1 MTKYE
6 YKEDLIKSYT
16 DDDIRVSYID
26 KDLGLIEN
34 VDKCEAN
41 TYAKRNPGTYFIY
54 RDAKNNIKYLNI
66 NDVNKLNF
74 DDIET
79 ESISNCPGVSAITNC
94 DKSPRIVIFGGGGTG
109 AKANP
114 VILDGKLAAVDL
126 IYGGFGYTLP
136 PIVKVVHDC
145 NRGSGAVLKAELG
158 ITVEGFQTYE
168 NPEDFEIYEICSI
181 DEDNYG
187 EDWGVDGENNGSWD
201 PNSNQN
207 LKSVDEQIEEYQK
220 QFLTLGT
227 GDGFW
232 SSRTTKPTIIEFPS
246 GKKFTNIAYDVDL
259 KYNPGAWSDFMNNY
273 AISPIPPSS
282 VKGSDGAGKTFHIT
296 WEVNFELDGDYKIK
310 GSCDNKAELFI
321 DGESKGSLATFNDKY
336 NEFDL
341 SDMQSGPHIIS
352 VQLKNT
358 VDLKS
363 QIKRTFR
370 VNDKGAESETIS
382 PITIKVDM
390 SSSNNELSIRYFKS
404 GIYKFEIQCENTLSQ
419 KMNLGSYNYRG
430 GLDAESFGLIISS
443 FDEIKNPDAK
453 DRIIFNS
460 ALDIKQ
466 DGSGSIYD
474 NRDYWNNGANT
485 NNGWRSSPPLNG
497 TASASKILKESS
509 VSFNYSTLGSFINY
523 AKYSTV
529 IYQTI
534 IIPQDGKYKVQFAAN
549 PSAIFTATHLAP
561 IGGAITYSPPKDTE
575 YLQND
580 FFSTRANKAT
590 RSLYYFAGD
599 TTLVGKRITKS
610 DQAFREEY
618 SVTLWNLRERVM
630 RAQELLE
637 TGEQE
642 NINTANEILSEQFA
656 GEHEIIWENVDFPIT
671 STCKVK
677 IACDDTC
684 IVTFEKNNSIVLS
697 IEFNEGAN
705 SAGSDYERDHIISKG
720 TYTIKVIL
728 KQARNNPMIPRNP
741 CDFGMLIKCVKVF
754 SNDNAQQQEW
764 VIDEEEIQVFDI
776 KSWNEN
782 PMGVALLLDAPKP
795 TTKKIDTIL
804 PPNLDQGQCPPNPLW
819 TTRFPNVSNSL
830 DTHPVWYPV
839 NFPIWGKFM
848 NRYAISPLPPSDTPG
863 PVDLNYSYS
872 QKWKV
877 TIPYS
882 GIYGISGTCDDEA
895 SLFIYTEDDSGSAEP
910 YAEFNGGTNSIKLDP
925 FWVPKPTINKIKL
938 VAGGTDIKPIP
949 KTYFIRIAVGN
960 SVSGNTKKTL
970 QKKIFST
977 NDWTGFTAQTQP
989 ITQTIKEKRI
999 TSSSR
1004 VFHVFNNTDKPVTG
1018 GVGQATYATTAAFSD
1033 VALTSVG
1040 SNPITVHP
1048 FGQIPPNRIAD
1059 YIPAGFGRLSLR
1071 AGYNEGDP
1079 QGKYNPSGVRGYKC
1093 VFPKAYPDITYND
1106 IVIIVTADQTAGD
1119 PSTTQIGYKYLAS
1132 ISNLTPNGCDVEFG
1146 GTHNNVLGVGFLR
1159 EWTIA
1164 INETVDVSVNSYTS
1178 VGGSPNT
1185 DVTSGTSSIIYD
1197 GINSTKIVTY
1207 KPNTISPFILNT
1219 TTPTLEIQGKT
1230 WYMNWKG
1237 LKFTEEGIHTLSV
1250 SVFGEVTV
1258 YIKNPENSTSILL
1271 GTISGVDALNFKV
1284 SKDMLFPSWE
1294 LQLKLTSKNLPN
1306 TGFKENPVSIF
1317 LEITG
1322 NVEVDSGER
1331 YSWIKNPVGV
1341 SAILI
1346 PPPCRK
1352 IISGKGTIIDI
1363 VPIIPGEQY
1372 PTDDLIER
1380 DSIIDFKCPPG
1391 QILDSNT
1398 GKCINL
1404 CPPEKQFDEVSQTCV
1419 DVPLIVDPQPE
1430 LPPGIIPNTYDPP
1443 PGGGDPPPG
1452 FPYTPP
1458 GGDPGDG
1465 DPGGFPGGGDPPP
1478 PGTSGIFVDPPP
1490 GFPGTPPGG
1499 GPPGGDPG
1507 GFPIIEIIPR
1517 DSIIS
1522 RGGSTIICWIITG
1535 GIDIISSNIP
1545 GVTVDSNMEGC
1556 VSVTPTTL
1564 PIDTLSDIYDP
1575 PPGGGDPNTGTLYTP
1590 PGGDPGGGDPGGFP
1604 GGGDPRLPGT
1614 PGFPG
1619 GGPGGGDGSPLTPP
1633 RTPDDPGLGD
1643 VIEYYITASGE
1654 GGTSTKTVSIIIGDP
1669 GDPSIIKYPVV
1680 LILDDV
1686 VPTDPGINYGSG
1698 DILEIDPPN
1707 GVILK
1712 PIFGAFGTVERVD
1725 ILDNGLPF
1733 NVYPTFTIRSDTGVN
1748 ASFRP
1753 VFKIIRDPIDPIL
1766 TRENN
1771 KLIQVTD
1778 LVGIK
1783 KTGYITGRPYYG
1795 SVFYEYGIRY
1805 AGFYKTAGILIRVYD
1820 TLEESITTE
1829 VTTIPSAIEKFGT
1842 DNNSNNPRLN
1852 IPNTPQNII

>member
-6 YKEDLIKSYT
+6 YKNEDLIKSYT
-16 DDDIRVSYID
+16 IDDIRVSYID

-79 ESISNCPGVSAITNC
+79 ESTSNCPGVSAITNC
-94 DKSPRIVIFGGGGTG
+94 DKPPRIVIFGGGGTG

-114 VILDGKLAAVDL
+114 VILEGKLAAVDL

-145 NRGSGAVLKAELG
+145 NIGSGAVLKAKLG

-187 EDWGVDGENNGSWD
+187 EDWGVDGENNGSWN

-282 VKGSDGAGKTFHIT
+282 VQGSDGAGKTFHIT

-310 GSCDNKAELFI
+310 GSCDDKAELLI
-321 DGESKGSLATFNDKY
+321 DGENVGSLATFNDKY

-341 SDMQSGPHIIS
+341 RDMQSGPHIIS

-358 VDLKS
+358 VGLKS

-370 VNDKGAESETIS
+370 VNDKGAESEIIP

-419 KMNLGSYNYRG
+419 KINLGSYNYRG

-443 FDEIKNPDAK
+443 FDEIKDPNVE
-453 DRIIFNS
+453 DRTIFNS
-460 ALDIKQ
+460 AVDINQ

-474 NRDYWNNGANT
+474 SRYYWKNSANT

-497 TASASKILKESS
+497 TASASKILEKSS
-509 VSFNYSTLGSFINY
+509 VSFNYSTVGSSINY
-523 AKYSTV
+523 TKYSTV

-534 IIPQDGKYKVQFAAN
+534 IIPQDGKYQVQFAAN

-590 RSLYYFAGD
+590 RPLYYFAGD

-610 DQAFREEY
+610 NQAFREEY
-618 SVTLWNLRERVM
+618 SVTLWNLRERVR
-630 RAQELLE
+630 RAEELLE

-671 STCKVK
+671 STCKVT

-705 SAGSDYERDHIISKG
+705 SAGSDYERDHVISKG

-754 SNDNAQQQEW
+754 SNDITQQQEW

-819 TTRFPNVSNSL
+819 TTRFPHVSNSL

-863 PVDLNYSYS
+863 IALNYSYS
-872 QKWKV
+872 QKWMV

-895 SLFIYTEDDSGSAEP
+895 SLFIYAEDDSGSSVP
-910 YAEFNGGTNSIKLDP
+910 YAGFNGGTHSIKLDP

-949 KTYFIRIAVGN
+949 KTYSIIIAVSN
-960 SVSGNTKKTL
+960 SVIGNTKKTL

-989 ITQTIKEKRI
+989 ITKTIKEKRI
-999 TSSSR
+999 SSFSR
-1004 VFHVFNNTDKPVTG
+1004 VFHVFNNTDRPVTG

-1033 VALTSVG
+1033 VALTSTG
-1040 SNPITVHP
+1040 LNPIAVYP
-1048 FGQIPPNRIAD
+1048 FGRIPPNRIAD

-1093 VFPKAYPDITYND
+1093 VFPKAYPGITYND

-1164 INETVDVSVNSYTS
+1164 INETVDVSVNSFTS
-1178 VGGSPNT
+1178 DGGSPNT
-1185 DVTSGTSSIIYD
+1185 DVTSTSGTSSIIYD
-1197 GINSTKIVTY
+1197 GRNSTKIVTY
-1207 KPNTISPFILNT
+1207 KPNTISPFIFNT
-1219 TTPTLEIQGKT
+1219 QTPTLEIQGKT

-1258 YIKNPENSTSILL
+1258 YIKNSENSTSILL

-1363 VPIIPGEQY
+1363 IPIIPGEQY
-1372 PTDDLIER
+1372 PLD
-1380 DSIIDFKCPPG
+1380 DSIETDSIVNFKCPPG
-1391 QILDSNT
+1391 QILDPKT

-1404 CPPEKQFDEVSQTCV
+1404 CPPGKQFDEGSQICV
-1419 DVPLIVDPQPE
+1419 DAPLIVDPPPE
-1430 LPPGIIPNTYDPP
+1430 LPPGIIP
-1443 PGGGDPPPG
+1443 
-1452 FPYTPP
+1452 
-1458 GGDPGDG
+1458 
-1465 DPGGFPGGGDPPP
+1465 
-1478 PGTSGIFVDPPP
+1478 
-1490 GFPGTPPGG
+1490 
-1499 GPPGGDPG
+1499 
-1507 GFPIIEIIPR
+1507 
-1517 DSIIS
+1517 
-1522 RGGSTIICWIITG
+1522 
-1535 GIDIISSNIP
+1535 
-1545 GVTVDSNMEGC
+1545 
-1556 VSVTPTTL
+1556 
-1564 PIDTLSDIYDP
+1564 DTYDP
-1575 PPGGGDPNTGTLYTP
+1575 PPGGGDPNTGTPGTP
-1590 PGGDPGGGDPGGFP
+1590 PGGGPGGGDPGGFSVTS
-1604 GGGDPRLPGT
+1604 DPPPPGT
-1614 PGFPG
+1614 PGILVDPNTGIPYTPPG
-1619 GGPGGGDGSPLTPP
+1619 GGPGGGLGGPGGDPLTPSPGFPGVPGGGLGGPGGDPLTPP

-1783 KTGYITGRPYYG
+1783 KTGYLTGRPYYG